1 MTDAVEKGRSAIGRR
16 VGEAI
21 DGGRVTLFGLLAA
34 ARWRDGHGPD
44 RDSNVSRSGSADAAG
59 CGAPDAAGPKRTF
72 PSPQLSGYANIIQP
86 ARKTKR
92 RMEMSKRFDGSTVS
106 SLICG
111 EV

>member
-1 MTDAVEKGRSAIGRR
+1 MSAYGPKL
-16 VGEAI
+16 
-21 DGGRVTLFGLLAA
+21 TFAA
-34 ARWRDGHGPD
+34 TRPM
-44 RDSNVSRSGSADAAG
+44 SASD
-59 CGAPDAAGPKRTF
+59 PKRTF